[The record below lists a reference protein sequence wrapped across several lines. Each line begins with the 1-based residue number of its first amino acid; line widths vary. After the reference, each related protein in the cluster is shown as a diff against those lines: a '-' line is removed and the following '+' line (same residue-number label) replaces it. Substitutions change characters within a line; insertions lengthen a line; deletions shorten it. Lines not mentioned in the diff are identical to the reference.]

1 MTVTLLTSQSAP
13 ATTDADALVTGV
25 FQGQDGPVLTLSAD
39 EIDLMAALT
48 ALGVTGKAEEL
59 TKIPTGGQLPAPV
72 IVAVGLG
79 PEPGAAAD
87 RQAYLERLRRAAGA
101 AARDLTAATPGSK
114 GRAKRVAVADA
125 DALVTGVFQGQ
136 DGPVL
141 TLSTDEIDL
150 MAALTALGA
159 TGKAEE
165 LTKIPTG
172 GRMSAPLIVA
182 VGLGPEP
189 GAAADRQ
196 AYLERLRR
204 AAGAAARDLTAAT
217 PGSKGRAK
225 RVAVAL
231 PAGEPDEAEA
241 VALGA
246 LLGGYAFRK
255 YRTASAA
262 PGDVELIVHTAHDDA
277 ADRARVLAGAMSLVR
292 DLVNTSPADMV
303 PADLAAAAGQAAAA
317 HGLSVQVLD
326 ENELA
331 KEGFGGIL
339 AVGMGSVHPP
349 RLVRL
354 EYTHPD
360 AARTVVFAGKG
371 ITFDSGGLSLKPP
384 KAMET
389 MKADMSGAAAVLAA
403 LQAIAEL
410 GPAVNVVGY
419 LSLAEN
425 MPGGGAQRPSDVITI
440 YGGKTVEVLNTDAEG
455 RLVLADALARS
466 ESDRPSLLIDVATLT
481 GAQTVALGN
490 RTAGVMAS
498 DDSLAAEIADAARRA
513 GEAMW
518 PMPLPEDLRKGLDST
533 VADIANVSGDRS
545 GGMLVAGLFLREFVP
560 AGVRWAHLDI
570 AGPAYNDGG
579 PYGYVTKGGTGAAVR
594 TLVQIAAD
602 VAEGKLAGSPADG
615 K

>member
-13 ATTDADALVTGV
+13 TATDADALITGV
-25 FQGQDGPVLTLSAD
+25 FQGPDGPVLTL
-39 EIDLMAALT
+39 
-48 ALGVTGKAEEL
+48 
-59 TKIPTGGQLPAPV
+59 AP
-72 IVAVGLG
+72 
-79 PEPGAAAD
+79 
-87 RQAYLERLRRAAGA
+87 
-101 AARDLTAATPGSK
+101 
-114 GRAKRVAVADA
+114 
-125 DALVTGVFQGQ
+125 
-136 DGPVL
+136 
-141 TLSTDEIDL
+141 DEIDL

-165 LTKIPTG
+165 ITKVPTG
-172 GRMSAPLIVA
+172 RLPGGPGGSVPPGQHSLTPPLIVT
-182 VGLGPEP
+182 VGLGSEPEAA
-189 GAAADRQ
+189 GADAERQ
-196 AYLERLRR
+196 AHLERLRR
-204 AAGAAARDLTAAT
+204 AAGAATRDLTAGT
-217 PGSKGRAK
+217 PARAK
-225 RVAVAL
+225 RIAVAL
-231 PAGEPDEAEA
+231 PAGEPEEAEA
-241 VALGA
+241 VALGG
-246 LLGGYAFRK
+246 LLGSYAFRK
-255 YRTASAA
+255 YRTAASA
-262 PGDVELIVHTAHDDA
+262 PGDVELIIYTTHEDA
-277 ADRARVLAGAMSLVR
+277 VGRARILAGAMTLVR
-292 DLVNTSPADMV
+292 DLVNTAPADMV
-303 PADLAAAAGQAAAA
+303 PADLAAAAEQAAAA
-317 HGLSVQVLD
+317 HGLGVQVLD

-339 AVGMGSVHPP
+339 AVGMGSAHPP

-360 AARTVVFAGKG
+360 AVRTVVFAGKG

-403 LQAIAEL
+403 VQAIAEL

-419 LSLAEN
+419 LPLAEN
-425 MPGGGAQRPSDVITI
+425 MPGGAAQRPSDVITI

-455 RLVLADALARS
+455 RLVLADALARA
-466 ESDRPSLLIDVATLT
+466 EADGPSLLIDVATLT
-481 GAQTVALGN
+481 GAQTVALGT

-570 AGPAYNDGG
+570 AGPAYNDGAS
-579 PYGYVTKGGTGAAVR
+579 YGYVAKGGTGAAVR

-602 VAEGKLAGSPADG
+602 VAEGKLAGSQADG

>member
-13 ATTDADALVTGV
+13 AATDADALVTGV
-25 FQGQDGPVLTLSAD
+25 FQGPDGPVLTFGAD
-39 EIDLMAALT
+39 EIDLTATLS
-48 ALGVTGKAEEL
+48 ALGATGKAEEI
-59 TKIPTGGQLPAPV
+59 TKIPTGGRLGTPV

-79 PEPGAAAD
+79 PEPGTAD
-87 RQAYLERLRRAAGA
+87 TGPAERQAYLERLRRASGA
-101 AARDLTAATPGSK
+101 AIRDLTSGLPGQ
-114 GRAKRVAVADA
+114 AKRIA
-125 DALVTGVFQGQ
+125 
-136 DGPVL
+136 
-141 TLSTDEIDL
+141 I
-150 MAALTALGA
+150 
-159 TGKAEE
+159 
-165 LTKIPTG
+165 
-172 GRMSAPLIVA
+172 
-182 VGLGPEP
+182 
-189 GAAADRQ
+189 
-196 AYLERLRR
+196 
-204 AAGAAARDLTAAT
+204 
-217 PGSKGRAK
+217 
-225 RVAVAL
+225 AL

-241 VALGA
+241 VALGG
-246 LLGGYAFRK
+246 LLGSYAFRR
-255 YRTASAA
+255 YRTTASV
-262 PGDVELIVHTAHDDA
+262 PGDVEQIVYTAHEDA
-277 ADRARVLAGAMSLVR
+277 ARRARILAGAMALVR
-292 DLVNTSPADMV
+292 DLVNTAPADLV
-303 PADLAAAAGQAAAA
+303 PADLAAVAEQTAAA
-317 HGLSVQVLD
+317 HGLGIQVLD

-339 AVGMGSVHPP
+339 AVGMGSAHPP

-354 EYTHPD
+354 EYTHPG
-360 AARTVVFAGKG
+360 AAGTVVFAGKG
-371 ITFDSGGLSLKPP
+371 ITFDSGGLSLKPS

-403 LQAIAEL
+403 VRAIAEL

-419 LSLAEN
+419 LPLAEN

-466 ESDRPSLLIDVATLT
+466 RADGPSLLVDVATLT

-498 DDSLAAEIADAARRA
+498 DDSLAAGIVDAARRA

-560 AGVRWAHLDI
+560 AGVPWAHLDI

-579 PYGYVTKGGTGAAVR
+579 AYGYVAKGGTGAAVR

-602 VAEGKLAGSPADG
+602 VAEGKLASLGSSPDDG
-615 K
+615 R